1 MVKIPK
7 FYYKEKIAIR
17 FYSHV
22 EEIMNDFSKK
32 KSQDVCGGSESL
44 KRKKSADNKITPG

>member
-7 FYYKEKIAIR
+7 FYYKEKIVIR
-17 FYSHV
+17 LYSHV

-32 KSQDVCGGSESL
+32 KSQDVWWVRKL
-44 KRKKSADNKITPG
+44 KKKKKSADNKITPG